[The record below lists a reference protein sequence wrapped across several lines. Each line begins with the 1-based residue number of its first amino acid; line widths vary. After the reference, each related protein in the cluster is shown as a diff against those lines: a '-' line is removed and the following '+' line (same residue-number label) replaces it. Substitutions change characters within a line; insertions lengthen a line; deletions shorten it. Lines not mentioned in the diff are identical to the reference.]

1 MVFSTGIIGD
11 NQMAVENT
19 TTNEM
24 YGISRID
31 DPVNRA
37 HSWRVSLRRRGKKL
51 VKNFA
56 DKKHGGKE
64 IALALAKKHRNEL
77 LEKNPPISRK
87 EFSCVLRRNNKTGI
101 SGVYKYAKRYTLK
114 DGTEKEIWYWEAN
127 WPTEVGVSGHKS
139 FSVNRF
145 GEEVARQM
153 AIRARETRLA
163 NLSGVFW
170 ASERGSLEQIHCVEP
185 GNTEHRGDREEQSR
199 HVA

>member
-1 MVFSTGIIGD
+1 MR
-11 NQMAVENT
+11 VEDR
-19 TTNEM
+19 TTNKM

-31 DPVNRA
+31 DLVNRA
-37 HSWRVSLRRRGKKL
+37 HSWRVSLRRRGKKF

-64 IALALAKKHRNEL
+64 LALAQAKKHRNEI
-77 LEKNPPISRK
+77 LEKNPPITRK
-87 EFSCVLRRNNKTGI
+87 EFSSVLRRNNKTGI
-101 SGVYKYAKRYTLK
+101 SGVYKYAKRYALK

-127 WPTEVGVSGHKS
+127 WPTEVGVSEHKS

-153 AIRARETRLA
+153 AIRARETMLA

-170 ASERGSLEQIHCVEP
+170 ASERGLLQESRCVGPDNAEHHCGKV
-185 GNTEHRGDREEQSR
+185 EQSR